1 MIKLM
6 GIREYAETRNV
17 SDKLIRKLI
26 DQKKLFAGKVGNKWL
41 LNVERC
47 DKFFEELTTP
57 PEPKVVQG
65 TAKFDAMA
73 MLDAME
79 KRCLDR
85 AKGGRNYA

>member
-26 DQKKLFAGKVGNKWL
+26 DQKKLSAGKVGNKWL

-57 PEPKVVQG
+57 PETKVVQG

-73 MLDAME
+73 MLDAMK

-85 AKGGRNYA
+85 AKGGQNYA

>member
-6 GIREYAETRNV
+6 GIREYSETRNV

>member
-73 MLDAME
+73 MLDAMK
-79 KRCLDR
+79 KRRLDR
-85 AKGGRNYA
+85 AKGGQNYA